1 MSRIESGTP
10 TDAPA
15 IAAFLASQITS
26 IDRDE
31 DDAWY
36 WNVEIMLSNQ
46 SKETLEFLIAES
58 SEFNQYHW
66 GALDNTLSDFI
77 YGGPVADSSF
87 GKDEPDI
94 PEEFLLR
101 LAFGI
106 AQLVVEEH
114 LPMLSAPPSLSWSGD
129 YDEFDV
135 EEMNQLISNAIN
147 YLAVEMVLEESDL
160 RLARGVHLC
169 KTFTNYEESK
179 LPDET
184 LLWMSENAMVI
195 LAHAL
200 KVFSDKFDF
209 ELAKEIVRVQTP
221 LLREGVL

>member
-1 MSRIESGTP
+1 MKPTESVAL

-15 IAAFLASQITS
+15 IAAFLASKITG

-31 DDAWY
+31 DGAWY
-36 WNVEIMLSNQ
+36 AHVETMLSDQ
-46 SKETLEFLIAES
+46 SKETLEFLLAES
-58 SEFNQYHW
+58 SDFNQYHW
-66 GALDNTLSDFI
+66 GAMDHTLSDFV

-87 GKDEPDI
+87 GKDEPDV
-94 PEEFLLR
+94 PEESLLL
-101 LAFGI
+101 LAFSL

-114 LPMLSAPPSLSWSGD
+114 LPMLSAPPSLRWSGD
-129 YDEFDV
+129 YDEVGV
-135 EEMNQLISNAIN
+135 EDMNQSISNAIN
-147 YLAVEMVLEESDL
+147 YLAVEMVLEGLDL
-160 RLARGVHLC
+160 KLARGIHLC

-195 LAHAL
+195 LANAL

-209 ELAKEIVRVQTP
+209 DLAQEIVRVQTP